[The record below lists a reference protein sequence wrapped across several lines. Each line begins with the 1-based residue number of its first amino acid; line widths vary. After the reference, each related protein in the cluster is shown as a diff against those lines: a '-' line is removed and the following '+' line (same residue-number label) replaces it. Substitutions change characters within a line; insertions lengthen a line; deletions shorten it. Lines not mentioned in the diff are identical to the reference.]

1 MRELKLYRKMNE
13 REGAAF
19 DKALAALDGL
29 SLTEAWRVA
38 AKLESLLSRKQED
51 FCEQAMAM
59 EPFKASSC
67 RGGSE

>member
-1 MRELKLYRKMNE
+1 MRELEILRSMNE
-13 REGAAF
+13 REAAAF

-38 AKLESLLSRKQED
+38 AKLERIADNQRDD
-51 FCEQAMAM
+51 FCKQGMAS
-59 EPFKASSC
+59 EPFKASAR